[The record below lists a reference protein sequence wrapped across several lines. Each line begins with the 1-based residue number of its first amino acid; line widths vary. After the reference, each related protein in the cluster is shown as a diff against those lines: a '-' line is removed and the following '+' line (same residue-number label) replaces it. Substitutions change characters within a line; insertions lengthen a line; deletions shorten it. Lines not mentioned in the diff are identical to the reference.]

1 VKEGGVLR
9 RAQKENKGTMEEKR
23 LITLIGAKL
32 AEEGG
37 EFIFLG
43 AFKKCDECRLKNSCT
58 NLEADRRYRIAKV
71 REEIKHDCYIH
82 EGGVCVV
89 EVEEAPITVAIE
101 APYTFKNSKIV
112 FEPPNC
118 NDYLCELFNL
128 CRPSGLNAGD
138 QCMVLEVLGPALG
151 ECKKGRNLKKV
162 TVRRESK

>member
-1 VKEGGVLR
+1 
-9 RAQKENKGTMEEKR
+9 MEEKK
-23 LITLIGAKL
+23 LVTLIGAKL

-43 AFKKCDECRLKNSCT
+43 ASKKCDECWLKNSCT
-58 NLEADRRYRIAKV
+58 KLEVDRRYRIAKV

-82 EGGVCVV
+82 EEGICVV

-101 APYTFKNSKIV
+101 ASYTFKNSKIV

-118 NDYLCELFNL
+118 NDYLCELFDR
-128 CRPSGLNAGD
+128 CQPAGLKAGD
-138 QCMVLEVLGPALG
+138 QCTVLEVLGPALG
-151 ECKKGRNLKKV
+151 ECKKGRDLKQV